1 MKDAAKTKLNAL
13 ACSICEGNGEN
24 ENTETFVRNIVDGI
38 KHSYTETED
47 GFCPLPVS
55 FSRKPLSERCKKFV
69 EFFDSVG
76 IEDLVDLVGDE
87 RGIELAKIVGE
98 ELLKRA
104 NAQSESPEATEF
116 VKYFC
121 HALDSASNNVE

>member
-1 MKDAAKTKLNAL
+1 MEDVAKTQLNTL

-24 ENTETFVRNIVDGI
+24 ANTEMFVRNIVDGI
-38 KHSYTETED
+38 KHSYTED
-47 GFCPLPVS
+47 GFFPLLES
-55 FSRKPLSERCKKFV
+55 LSGKPLSERCEKFK
-69 EFFDSVG
+69 EFFNSVG
-76 IEDLVDLVGDE
+76 IEDLVDLVGDKE
-87 RGIELAKIVGE
+87 GIELAKIVGE